1 MVISCSLAL
10 AIFSNFVT
18 TVCGDSCCSIAF
30 ITHFCRAIR
39 E

>member
-1 MVISCSLAL
+1 MISASLAL
-10 AIFSNFVT
+10 AIASNLST
-18 TVCGDSCCSIAF
+18 TFFGLSWCSIAF